1 MSYQETA
8 RFIKLPI
15 DGYMDLLGIT
25 PNSSQNKTQ
34 TPHLKQLNKTENILG
49 NKSLNVSK
57 SIQPFNPHNISTQK
71 QQ

>member
-25 PNSSQNKTQ
+25 PNSSQNAIINAII
-34 TPHLKQLNKTENILG
+34 NKFYLICGFPGTGKSTILMMPC
-49 NKSLNVSK
+49 
-57 SIQPFNPHNISTQK
+57 IAP
-71 QQ
+71 

>member
-25 PNSSQNKTQ
+25 PNSSQNAIINAINN
-34 TPHLKQLNKTENILG
+34 LNI
-49 NKSLNVSK
+49 VSYVPLFLEGRAK
-57 SIQPFNPHNISTQK
+57 LT
-71 QQ
+71 